1 MTISQ
6 MQNKYDEI
14 ANDIKLYDLK
24 LFNLYDL
31 KLFNDNGKHTPS
43 VYQFVKFAI
52 THEYDFLSCLLNDD
66 DIDSEEDLTREQRSD
81 LEDFVKFCDRTD
93 NPREKVI
100 TEHGED
106 IDEVEYFSNCFS
118 YVYKDKD
125 YNITGD
131 FYIDNDGYLHHW
143 HDDDGEE
150 FEIKYLLHEDW

>member
-1 MTISQ
+1 MTNRQ
-6 MQNKYDEI
+6 MQNMYDEI
-14 ANDIKLYDLK
+14 EYKITCKKIK
-24 LFNLYDL
+24 FP
-31 KLFNDNGKHTPS
+31 NDNGNGEHRPS
-43 VYQFVKFAI
+43 VYEYVEYAI
-52 THEYDFLSCLLNDD
+52 ENEDGFYAWMFDD
-66 DIDSEEDLTREQRSD
+66 DEIESKYDISREQRSD
-81 LEDFVKFCDRTD
+81 LADFVKFCERTD

-118 YVYKDKD
+118 YVYKDKA
-125 YNITGD
+125 YNITDD

>member
-1 MTISQ
+1 MTNRQ
-6 MQNKYDEI
+6 MQNTYDEI
-14 ANDIKLYDLK
+14 EYYITCKKIK
-24 LFNLYDL
+24 FP
-31 KLFNDNGKHTPS
+31 NDNGSGEHRPS
-43 VYQFVKFAI
+43 VYEYVEYAI
-52 THEYDFLSCLLNDD
+52 ANDD
-66 DIDSEEDLTREQRSD
+66 GFYAWMFDDDEIESKYDLSREQRID
-81 LEDFVKFCDRTD
+81 LADFVKFCDRTD

-106 IDEVEYFSNCFS
+106 IDEVEYYSNCFS
-118 YVYKDKD
+118 YAYKGKG

>member
-1 MTISQ
+1 
-6 MQNKYDEI
+6 MQNTYDEI
-14 ANDIKLYDLK
+14 EYKITCEKIK
-24 LFNLYDL
+24 FP
-31 KLFNDNGKHTPS
+31 NDNGNGEHRPS
-43 VYQFVKFAI
+43 V
-52 THEYDFLSCLLNDD
+52 HEYVEYAIANDD
-66 DIDSEEDLTREQRSD
+66 GFYAWMFDDDEIESKYDLSRQQISD
-81 LEDFVKFCDRTD
+81 LADFVKFCDRTD

-118 YVYKDKD
+118 YVYKDKA